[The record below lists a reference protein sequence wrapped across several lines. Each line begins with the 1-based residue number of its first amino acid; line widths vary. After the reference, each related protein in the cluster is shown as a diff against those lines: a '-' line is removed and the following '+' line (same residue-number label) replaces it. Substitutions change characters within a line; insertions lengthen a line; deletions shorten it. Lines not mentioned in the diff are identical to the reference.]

1 MVRWFALIKKEFL
14 RKKNGAFNAVV
25 D

>member
-1 MVRWFALIKKEFL
+1 MVRWFALIKKEFF